1 MIKSDL
7 ITSSEYV
14 EVPFIAVKI
23 GEYAFGSIHSSSD
36 GLINRVG
43 TTVKK
48 MYPNF
53 MKSIRIVKINGTVNT
68 YSINLIYAIQPGDDP
83 NKIDY
88 ILSTISSD
96 RKIYISYGDCS
107 KPSYIFREE
116 EAIIT
121 SVSSN
126 VNVAGSNISYT
137 IEAIS
142 TSLPLMANF
151 NDFAATEAKP
161 SDELKSMIRNQKYG
175 IADVFK
181 GMRDFSK
188 LVASGII
195 ASNDKKV
202 RLEAQTGV
210 STWDRIKYLVGC
222 MVNVADS
229 ANTIIKNSAYLLTID
244 DSINNLLGGTCFKVK
259 EVPVAMSTASS
270 EEVFEVDI
278 GYPGKTFVTGFNVLT
293 NDAWSLLYKASNAG
307 EAPKYVYKI
316 NNEGKMVQ
324 VDSPSLVQSNVY
336 NRVTTY
342 DSNWWSDVT
351 QFPINASLTI
361 RGLLKPSIL
370 LQYVKLNVLFFGQK
384 HISSGYYIITKQE
397 DIIDASGYRT
407 NLSLTRLNDPSE
419 SAINSIH
426 GGGGGNF

>member
-1 MIKSDL
+1 MITSDL
-7 ITSSEYV
+7 VTSSEYI

-23 GEYAFGSIHSSSD
+23 GEYAFGSVHSSSD

-48 MYPNF
+48 IYPNF
-53 MKSIRIVKINGTVNT
+53 MKSINITKINGTVNT
-68 YSINLIYAIQPGDDP
+68 YTINLVYAIQPGDDP

-88 ILSTISSD
+88 ILSTISEE

-107 KPSYIFREE
+107 KPTYIFREE
-116 EAIIT
+116 EALIT
-121 SVSSN
+121 SVKSS
-126 VNVAGSNISYT
+126 VNVAGSSISYT
-137 IEAIS
+137 ISAIS

-161 SDELKSMIRNQKYG
+161 SDEIKNMIRNQKFG

-202 RLEAQTGV
+202 RLEAQNGV

-222 MVNVADS
+222 MVNVADT
-229 ANTIIKNSAYLLTID
+229 ANTIIKNSSYLLTID

-259 EVPVAMSTASS
+259 EVPVTMNTSSS
-270 EEVFEVDI
+270 EEVFEIDI
-278 GYPGKTFVTGFNVLT
+278 GYPGKTLVTGFNVTT
-293 NDAWSLLYKASNAG
+293 NDAWSMLYKASNAG

-316 NNEGKMVQ
+316 NNEGKMIQ

-351 QFPINASLTI
+351 QFPINATLTI

-370 LQYVKLNVLFFGQK
+370 LQYVKLNVLFYGQE
-384 HISSGYYIITKQE
+384 HITSGYYIITKQE
-397 DIIDASGYRT
+397 DVIDGNGYRT
-407 NLSLTRLNDPSE
+407 TLSLTRLNDPT
-419 SAINSIH
+419 H
-426 GGGGGNF
+426 GGGGGKF